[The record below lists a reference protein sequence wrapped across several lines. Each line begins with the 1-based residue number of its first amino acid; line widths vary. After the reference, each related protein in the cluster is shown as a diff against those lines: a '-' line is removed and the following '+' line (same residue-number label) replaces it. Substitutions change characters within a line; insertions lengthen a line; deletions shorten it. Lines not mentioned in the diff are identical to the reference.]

1 MEKTRTSS
9 TSKAFFMC
17 MLACLVGGIVFG
29 IVYYIGYYFYYLS
42 ILELFFGVLAFLKYK
57 QDTSKKAITLS
68 MILSIFF
75 VILFN
80 FAGIF
85 LCETIII
92 STEYDLPFNDSFKM
106 LIDFWQ
112 TEPEIAEYFTTRILQ
127 IVAMTLI
134 GCVFALIFVLNKIKN
149 DKQKALSVNQN
160 ENTQA
165 TNTINA
171 TTNEFTLQNSNKQ
184 SNNSILNTTQ
194 NIEQQ
199 AKINAQNIYFEYYAQ
214 CKMFVNQYTNSKD
227 MATFKQNVNELKQ
240 SANNLEND
248 IKEQVYSI
256 IKTEMANS
264 SQELESKVLQVLS
277 RIFN

>member
-1 MEKTRTSS
+1 MGKTRTPS

-171 TTNEFTLQNSNKQ
+171 TTNEFTLQNNNEQ
-184 SNNSILNTTQ
+184 SNNPILNTTQ

-214 CKMFVNQYTNSKD
+214 CKMFVNQYTNTKD
-227 MATFKQNVNELKQ
+227 MATFKQNINELKQ

-264 SQELESKVLQVLS
+264 SQELESKVFQVLS

>member
-1 MEKTRTSS
+1 MEKTRTPS

-29 IVYYIGYYFYYLS
+29 IVYYVGYYFYYLS

-57 QDTSKKAITLS
+57 QDTSKKTITLS
-68 MILSIFF
+68 MILSIIF

-92 STEYDLPFNDSFKM
+92 SSEYDLPFNDSFKM

-160 ENTQA
+160 ENTQT
-165 TNTINA
+165 TNSINA
-171 TTNEFTLQNSNKQ
+171 TTNEFTLQNSNEQ
-184 SNNSILNTTQ
+184 PNNSILNTTQ
-194 NIEQQ
+194 NIENQTQ
-199 AKINAQNIYFEYYAQ
+199 INAQNIYFEYYAQ
-214 CKMFVNQYTNSKD
+214 CKMFVNQYTNTKD